1 MGIGDQILATGMARG
16 AQDRGKRIAFGDGK
30 KIRWDKNSRE
40 IFRKNKNIAIPG
52 TEHQSD
58 VEWIHFYTGN
68 RLYNT
73 QGAGKWN
80 WNMEFRP
87 TPGEI
92 IFDKEEIDFSR
103 RIRPGFILIEPNV
116 PWYKSVAPNKDWG
129 REKYQATAKE
139 LQSRGYEVAQFN
151 FGQVRLGGVRV
162 ITVSSFREA
171 AIALTR
177 SRMAILPEGG
187 LHHGAAAVGTRAV
200 VLFGGFIPP
209 VVTGYSSHTNLNG
222 GFEACGSLTKCS
234 HCRAAMEAISV
245 ETVVNAAEEILRG
258 RHDEAAGG
266 ILQGAAASGGT

>member
-1 MGIGDQILATGMARG
+1 MARG

-58 VEWIHFYTGN
+58 IEWIPFYTGN
-68 RLYNT
+68 RLYNK
-73 QGAGKWN
+73 QGNGKWI
-80 WNMEFRP
+80 WNLDFRP

-92 IFDKEEIDFSR
+92 IFDKEEIEFSK
-103 RIRPGFILIEPNV
+103 RIRRGFILIEPNV
-116 PWYKSVAPNKDWG
+116 PWHKSVAPNKDWG
-129 REKYQATAKE
+129 KAKYQSVVNE
-139 LQSRGYEVAQFN
+139 LNSRGYEVAQFS
-151 FGQVRLGGVRV
+151 FGQVRLSGVRV
-162 ITVSSFREA
+162 IPVSSFREA

-187 LHHGAAAVGTRAV
+187 LHHGAAAVGVRAV

-222 GFEACGSLTKCS
+222 GFEACGSLNPCK
-234 HCRAAMEAISV
+234 HCKAAMEAISV
-245 ETVVNAAEEILRG
+245 ETVVTAAEEILRG
-258 RHDEAAGG
+258 RHDEAAGSV
-266 ILQGAAASGGT
+266 LQGAAADGGA